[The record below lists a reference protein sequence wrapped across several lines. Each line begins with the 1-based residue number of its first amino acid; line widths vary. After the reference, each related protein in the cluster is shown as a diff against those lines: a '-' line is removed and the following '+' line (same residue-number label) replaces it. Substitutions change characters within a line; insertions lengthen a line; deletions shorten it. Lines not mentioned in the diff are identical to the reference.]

1 MIDNMKN
8 SWSGVMTNSDNDRRQ
23 LTASMA
29 GVGFHYIYSID
40 LELGGYTMT
49 QGCIAGTIVDVDGE

>member
-1 MIDNMKN
+1 MMGDMMV
-8 SWSGVMTNSDNDRRQ
+8 SGAQWVRSQ

-29 GVGFHYIYSID
+29 GVGFHCLYSID
-40 LELGGYTMT
+40 LEPGGYTMT